1 MKFIG
6 KQMKLINYFT
16 ASTLLTFN
24 LSAWSVELTWEDCVK
39 YVAESNTT
47 LEAAKKDWEAIGQ
60 NEKVLMAAYLPKLS
74 ASTSVTRIGAS
85 GQSGS
90 GGSFV
95 SNGVVLGGGTASQIQ
110 TNYFAALT
118 ASQNIFNGLK
128 DQAKVDQAEW
138 RTKNLFWTYVA
149 AKSTVSQTLKESFAN
164 LLLAQENV
172 SLTQAITERR
182 ESNYKLV
189 SVRYESGRENKGSV
203 LLAEAYLEQSRL
215 DMIKAKDSLLVAQ
228 SKLKALMNK
237 DYLDDIQV
245 SGNIPLESLSN
256 KNKDVQDL
264 ALETPAYNQA
274 FALEK
279 ASDLEIK
286 VAQSAFLPTVDLTGN
301 VNRQGATYFPE
312 KERWT
317 VALTLTVP
325 IFDGMRDV
333 GSIKAATLNKYAAEG
348 RKKTTLLDLIPKLR
362 DAQTQAKQ
370 SDIKYS
376 IDEKFQNAATSRAV
390 IARAKYNNGLITF
403 EDWDIIESDLITRQ
417 TNFIQSKRDRVA
429 KYAAWETILGRS
441 AIP

>member
-1 MKFIG
+1 
-6 KQMKLINYFT
+6 MKLIRHF
-16 ASTLLTFN
+16 STIALLT
-24 LSAWSVELTWEDCVK
+24 LALPAKSVELTWEDCVK
-39 YVAESNTT
+39 YVSESNPT
-47 LEAAKKDWEAIGQ
+47 LESAKKDWEALAQ

-95 SNGVVLGGGTASQIQ
+95 SNGVVLGGGSASQIQ
-110 TNYFAALT
+110 TNYFAALN
-118 ASQNIFNGLK
+118 ASQNIFAGFK

-149 AKSTVSQTLKESFAN
+149 AKSTVSQTLKEAFAN
-164 LLLAQENV
+164 LILAQENM
-172 SLTQAITERR
+172 SLSQSITERR
-182 ESNYKLV
+182 ENNYKLV

-215 DMIKAKDSLLVAQ
+215 DVIKAKDSLLVAQ
-228 SKLKALMNK
+228 SKLKSLMNK
-237 DYLDDIQV
+237 DYLDDVQV
-245 SGNIPLESLSN
+245 SGAIPLESLST
-256 KNKDVQDL
+256 KNKDVSDL
-264 ALETPAYNQA
+264 AFETPAYNQA

-286 VAQSAFLPTVDLTGN
+286 VARSAFLPSLDLTGN
-301 VNRQGATYFPE
+301 VNRQGESYFPE

-325 IFDGMRDV
+325 IFDGFKDV
-333 GSIKAATLNKYAAEG
+333 GGIKAATLNKYAAEG

-376 IDEKFQNAATSRAV
+376 IDDKFQKAATSRAE

-403 EDWDIIESDLITRQ
+403 EDWDIIESDLIQRQ

-429 KYAAWETILGRS
+429 KYASWETILGRS
-441 AIP
+441 SIP